1 MATITITLRETGQ
14 SITAT
19 LKAAA
24 PPPKIKD
31 FVVDEEGYI
40 TKVSETNGDNMYRL
54 HRKTNWD
61 KGIKD
66 KYITLNNGKVI
77 EELAERRNVYK
88 SSSGFWGEKEG
99 VFVKM
104 ASKDDAY
111 KLFKFVCDASLQA
124 EWALYVYEK
133 RKSKVSIYTLATS
146 NFSESPGVVP
156 VPDGFSF
163 FDLKI
168 NYHSHPGSTP
178 RDDKASAQVDDAI
191 GDLPQANG
199 YYDKFLSAKER
210 NLPAFIIYRPHR
222 EKIPYKFQYTNLVN
236 LIEGTKKV
244 VNTYKDLYDGIIFYR
259 FKH

>member
-40 TKVSETNGDNMYRL
+40 TKVSETNGHNMYRL

-77 EELAERRNVYK
+77 EELAEGKNHNIQ
-88 SSSGFWGEKEG
+88 WTQDGEKKG
-99 VFVKM
+99 VWVNITNKL
-104 ASKDDAY
+104 DAY

-124 EWALYVYEK
+124 EWALDVYDKVNGTKKGIYVLGTVNYSDAAGTFLPPAEY
-133 RKSKVSIYTLATS
+133 SIL
-146 NFSESPGVVP
+146 
-156 VPDGFSF
+156 
-163 FDLKI
+163 DLKI
-168 NYHSHPGSTP
+168 NYHSHPGTSP
-178 RDDKASAQVDDAI
+178 VDDKAS
-191 GDLPQANG
+191 GDLGVFGDTVTANW
-199 YYDKFLSAKER
+199 YYDYFKKAGKKIVPSFM
-210 NLPAFIIYRPHR
+210 IYRPHQS
-222 EKIPYKFQYTNLVN
+222 PSYSFQYTNK
-236 LIEGTKKV
+236 ITKENIRIIK
-244 VNTYKDLYDGIIFYR
+244 NISDLYERINEYR
-259 FKH
+259 LK

>member
-14 SITAT
+14 SVTAT

-40 TKVSETNGDNMYRL
+40 TKVSETNGHNMYRL

-124 EWALYVYEK
+124 EWALDVYDKVNGTKKGIYVLGTVNYSDAAGTFPPPAEY
-133 RKSKVSIYTLATS
+133 SIL
-146 NFSESPGVVP
+146 
-156 VPDGFSF
+156 
-163 FDLKI
+163 DLKI
-168 NYHSHPGSTP
+168 HFHSHPGTAKGK
-178 RDDKASAQVDDAI
+178 DDVASGKESRLGDIPMAI
-191 GDLPQANG
+191 H
-199 YYDKFLSAKER
+199 YV
-210 NLPAFIIYRPHR
+210 NLFYKKGIKRMPAFVIYRPHS
-222 EKIPYKFQYTNLVN
+222 EKIPYKFQYDAWSDF
-236 LIEGTKKV
+236 IYGSKMK
-244 VNTYKDLYDGIIFYR
+244 VNTYQDLYSNVKPIQY
-259 FKH
+259 

>member
-14 SITAT
+14 SVTAT

-40 TKVSETNGDNMYRL
+40 TKVSETNGHNMYRL

-124 EWALYVYEK
+124 EWALDVYDKVNGTKKGIYVLGTVNYSDAAGTFPPPAEY
-133 RKSKVSIYTLATS
+133 SIL
-146 NFSESPGVVP
+146 
-156 VPDGFSF
+156 
-163 FDLKI
+163 DLKI
-168 NYHSHPGSTP
+168 HFHSHPGTAKGK
-178 RDDKASAQVDDAI
+178 DDVASGKESRLGDIPMAI
-191 GDLPQANG
+191 H
-199 YYDKFLSAKER
+199 YV
-210 NLPAFIIYRPHR
+210 NLFYKKRIKRMPAFVIYRPHA
-222 EKIPYKFQYTNLVN
+222 EKPPYKFQYDAWKNFLY
-236 LIEGTKKV
+236 GTKMKIQ
-244 VNTYKDLYDGIIFYR
+244 TYHDLYKNVIPIQY
-259 FKH
+259 

>member
-14 SITAT
+14 SVTAT

-77 EELAERRNVYK
+77 EELAEGKNHNIQ
-88 SSSGFWGEKEG
+88 WTQDGEKKG
-99 VFVKM
+99 VWVNITNKL
-104 ASKDDAY
+104 DAY

-124 EWALYVYEK
+124 EWALDVYDKVNGTKKGIYVLGTVNYSEAAGTFPPPAEY
-133 RKSKVSIYTLATS
+133 SIL
-146 NFSESPGVVP
+146 
-156 VPDGFSF
+156 
-163 FDLKI
+163 DLKI
-168 NYHSHPGSTP
+168 HFHSHPGTAKGK
-178 RDDKASAQVDDAI
+178 DDVASGKESRLGDIPMAI
-191 GDLPQANG
+191 H
-199 YYDKFLSAKER
+199 YV
-210 NLPAFIIYRPHR
+210 NLFYKKGIKRMPAFVIYRPHS
-222 EKIPYKFQYTNLVN
+222 EKIPYKFQYDAWSDF
-236 LIEGTKKV
+236 IYGSKMK
-244 VNTYKDLYDGIIFYR
+244 VNTYQDLYSNVKPIQY
-259 FKH
+259 

>member
-14 SITAT
+14 SVTAT

-77 EELAERRNVYK
+77 EELAEGKNHNIQ
-88 SSSGFWGEKEG
+88 WTQDGEKKG
-99 VFVKM
+99 VWVNITNKL
-104 ASKDDAY
+104 DAY

-124 EWALYVYEK
+124 EWGLCFYDKVINGTKKGIYVLGTVNYSEAAGTFPPPAEY
-133 RKSKVSIYTLATS
+133 SIL
-146 NFSESPGVVP
+146 
-156 VPDGFSF
+156 
-163 FDLKI
+163 DLKI
-168 NYHSHPGSTP
+168 NYHSHPGTAP
-178 RDDKASAQVDDAI
+178 VDDKAS
-191 GDLPQANG
+191 GDFGGFGDTVTANW
-199 YYDKFLSAKER
+199 YYDYFKKAGKKIVPSFM
-210 NLPAFIIYRPHR
+210 IYRPHQS
-222 EKIPYKFQYTNLVN
+222 PSYSFQYTNK
-236 LIEGTKKV
+236 ITKENIRIIK
-244 VNTYKDLYDGIIFYR
+244 NISDLYERINEYR
-259 FKH
+259 LK

>member
-1 MATITITLRETGQ
+1 MNWKLF
-14 SITAT
+14 
-19 LKAAA
+19 
-24 PPPKIKD
+24 IKNK
-31 FVVDEEGYI
+31 F
-40 TKVSETNGDNMYRL
+40 
-54 HRKTNWD
+54 
-61 KGIKD
+61 
-66 KYITLNNGKVI
+66 ITLNEGKVI

-104 ASKDDAY
+104 ASKDDA
-111 KLFKFVCDASLQA
+111 
-124 EWALYVYEK
+124 
-133 RKSKVSIYTLATS
+133 
-146 NFSESPGVVP
+146 
-156 VPDGFSF
+156 
-163 FDLKI
+163 
-168 NYHSHPGSTP
+168 
-178 RDDKASAQVDDAI
+178 I

-222 EKIPYKFQYTNLVN
+222 EKVPYKFQYTNLVN

>member
-14 SITAT
+14 SVTAT

-77 EELAERRNVYK
+77 EELAEGKNHNIQ
-88 SSSGFWGEKEG
+88 WTQDGEKKG
-99 VFVKM
+99 VWVNITNKL
-104 ASKDDAY
+104 DAY

-124 EWALYVYEK
+124 EWALDVYDKVNGTKKGIYVLGTVNYSDAAGTFPPTAEY
-133 RKSKVSIYTLATS
+133 SIL
-146 NFSESPGVVP
+146 
-156 VPDGFSF
+156 
-163 FDLKI
+163 DLKI
-168 NYHSHPGSTP
+168 NYHSHPGTSP
-178 RDDKASAQVDDAI
+178 VDDKAS
-191 GDLPQANG
+191 GDLGVFGDTVTANW
-199 YYDKFLSAKER
+199 YYDYFKKAGKKIVPSFM
-210 NLPAFIIYRPHR
+210 IYRPHQS
-222 EKIPYKFQYTNLVN
+222 PSYSFQYTNK
-236 LIEGTKKV
+236 ITKENIRIIK
-244 VNTYKDLYDGIIFYR
+244 NISDLYERIKEYR
-259 FKH
+259 LK

>member
-14 SITAT
+14 SVTAT

-77 EELAERRNVYK
+77 EELAEGKNHNIQ
-88 SSSGFWGEKEG
+88 WTQDGEKKG
-99 VFVKM
+99 VWVNITNKL
-104 ASKDDAY
+104 DAY

-124 EWALYVYEK
+124 EWGLCFYDKVINGTKKGIYVLGTVNYSEAAGTFPPPAEY
-133 RKSKVSIYTLATS
+133 SIL
-146 NFSESPGVVP
+146 
-156 VPDGFSF
+156 
-163 FDLKI
+163 DLKI
-168 NYHSHPGSTP
+168 NYHSHPGTAP
-178 RDDKASAQVDDAI
+178 VDDKAS
-191 GDLPQANG
+191 GDLGGFGDTVTANW
-199 YYDKFLSAKER
+199 YYDYFKKAGKKIVPSFM
-210 NLPAFIIYRPHR
+210 IYRPHQS
-222 EKIPYKFQYTNLVN
+222 PSYSFQYTNK
-236 LIEGTKKV
+236 ITKENIRIIK
-244 VNTYKDLYDGIIFYR
+244 NISDLYERINEYR
-259 FKH
+259 LK

>member
-124 EWALYVYEK
+124 EWALDVYDKVNGTKKGIYVLGTVNYSEAAGTFPPPAEY
-133 RKSKVSIYTLATS
+133 SIL
-146 NFSESPGVVP
+146 
-156 VPDGFSF
+156 
-163 FDLKI
+163 DLKI
-168 NYHSHPGSTP
+168 HFHSHPGTAKGK
-178 RDDKASAQVDDAI
+178 DDVASGKESRLGDIPMAI
-191 GDLPQANG
+191 H
-199 YYDKFLSAKER
+199 YV
-210 NLPAFIIYRPHR
+210 NLFYKKRIKRMPAFVIYRPHA
-222 EKIPYKFQYTNLVN
+222 EKPPYKFQYDAWKNFLY
-236 LIEGTKKV
+236 GTKMKIQ
-244 VNTYKDLYDGIIFYR
+244 TYHDLYKNVIPIQY
-259 FKH
+259 

>member
-1 MATITITLRETGQ
+1 M
-14 SITAT
+14 
-19 LKAAA
+19 
-24 PPPKIKD
+24 
-31 FVVDEEGYI
+31 
-40 TKVSETNGDNMYRL
+40 
-54 HRKTNWD
+54 
-61 KGIKD
+61 
-66 KYITLNNGKVI
+66 
-77 EELAERRNVYK
+77 
-88 SSSGFWGEKEG
+88 
-99 VFVKM
+99 
-104 ASKDDAY
+104 
-111 KLFKFVCDASLQA
+111 
-124 EWALYVYEK
+124 YVYEK
-133 RKSKVSIYTLATS
+133 RKSKVSIYILATS

-168 NYHSHPGSTP
+168 HYHSHPGSTP

-222 EKIPYKFQYTNLVN
+222 EKVPYKFQYTSLVN